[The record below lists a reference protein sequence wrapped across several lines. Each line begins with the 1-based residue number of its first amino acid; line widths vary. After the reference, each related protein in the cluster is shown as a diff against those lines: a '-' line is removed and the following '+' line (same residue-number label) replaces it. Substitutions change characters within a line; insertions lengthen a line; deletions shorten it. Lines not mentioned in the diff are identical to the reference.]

1 MPNHYLTMAE
11 LKGDSSSLFS
21 KELADREMMSKDVF
35 NKLELARTQA
45 TAANDFSA
53 VIKDP
58 TIVQLNNIDKDMLFK
73 ISKGDIS
80 LTQAEKDKLWNITSP
95 GQLQEMLSSK
105 RDKLMGKEFCSKKR
119 TVDDWGRPSDINS
132 LDYYNCAG
140 DDPSISIN
148 RENKVSRLAYE
159 EDQAFRT
166 MIPYGLSMSGEL
178 NKFIPLGLKL

>member
-1 MPNHYLTMAE
+1 
-11 LKGDSSSLFS
+11 
-21 KELADREMMSKDVF
+21 
-35 NKLELARTQA
+35 
-45 TAANDFSA
+45 
-53 VIKDP
+53 
-58 TIVQLNNIDKDMLFK
+58 MLFK

-178 NKFIPLGLKL
+178 NKNIPLGLKL

>member
-1 MPNHYLTMAE
+1 MAE
-11 LKGDSSSLFS
+11 LKGDVSSLFS
-21 KELADREMMSKDVF
+21 KELADREMLSKDVF

-45 TAANDFSA
+45 TSVNDFSA

-58 TIVQLNNIDKDMLFK
+58 TVVQLKDTDKDLLLK

-80 LTQAEKDKLWNITSP
+80 LTQAEKDKLWNVTSP
-95 GQLQEMLSSK
+95 GQLQEMLASK